1 MMAMMIWGKIITKKG
16 FTIPIFFP
24 LIILYVLLLPIYII
38 AVAAY
43 QILIFVGD
51 STSEA
56 RGYMKIFFELPNI
69 FISLKG
75 TIINIEN
82 RENNIK
88 LRIS

>member
-1 MMAMMIWGKIITKKG
+1 
-16 FTIPIFFP
+16 
-24 LIILYVLLLPIYII
+24 
-38 AVAAY
+38 
-43 QILIFVGD
+43 
-51 STSEA
+51 
-56 RGYMKIFFELPNI
+56 MKIFFELPNI